1 MKKTLMD
8 QMDFI
13 NEADNLN
20 TFNYMFKEREEIKF
34 PFPFRNDTKET
45 VLIETFVE
53 GVPIT
58 HYENNPHELNSA
70 MARIGARAFF

>member
-20 TFNYMFKEREEIKF
+20 TFNYMFKERE
-34 PFPFRNDTKET
+34 
-45 VLIETFVE
+45 
-53 GVPIT
+53 
-58 HYENNPHELNSA
+58 
-70 MARIGARAFF
+70 